1 MNTPITTDIIARLR
15 ELIAAATALDRIVGG
30 RVLHAIFL
38 QSADDAKA
46 IVTAKAK
53 AQDAVAGA
61 LIALPSILEQLA
73 AQAAEIGRL
82 RAELSESE
90 KRVTAI
96 VVIGA
101 ILGSEWFCEQ
111 ADGAERPSWSDA
123 IDIVRKLK
131 GERNSAQARVA
142 DLERELA
149 LSAQRNAALLSDKDA
164 VGAVLRTD
172 SSLAELR
179 GRAERLEGLLRKH
192 SALACS
198 TCMGT
203 GAYLGDEDRDGPCDA
218 CGGTGAVLPEEV
230 ADVLAEREGGR

>member
-1 MNTPITTDIIARLR
+1 MTTPITPATIAKLC
-15 ELIAAATALDRIVGG
+15 ELIVEYREAWRHWFVTGCSDTERSGIQATSFALSEYTNGVIP
-30 RVLHAIFL
+30 
-38 QSADDAKA
+38 
-46 IVTAKAK
+46 
-53 AQDAVAGA
+53 A
-61 LIALPSILEQLA
+61 LLSQLA
-73 AQAAEIGRL
+73 AQAAEIERW
-82 RAELSESE
+82 RSDWKRIAADEAVWYTLSDIFGVEGMTNAAGVVSGVTE
-90 KRVTAI
+90 K
-96 VVIGA
+96 
-101 ILGSEWFCEQ
+101 WN
-111 ADGAERPSWSDA
+111 ERQ
-123 IDIVRKLK
+123 
-131 GERNSAQARVA
+131 NRVA